1 MELKF
6 REEKREDYIQVFRLN
21 QLVFER
27 DAEAKLVDA
36 LRQNPKAFIPELS
49 IVAKLDDKLVGYILF
64 TKNFITNSK
73 GEKHDSLTLAP
84 LSVHPKYQHKGIGTQ
99 LLQKGLAKA
108 KIMGYTSV
116 IVLGHPEYYGKFGF
130 TSCYNWGIRTAFEI
144 PEDTLMAME
153 LSKNGLRGVQGVI
166 SYPKEFDLV

>member
-108 KIMGYTSV
+108 N
-116 IVLGHPEYYGKFGF
+116 YGKFGF
-130 TSCYNWGIRTAFEI
+130 TSCYNWGIRTSFEI